1 MSKQT
6 VMFHLSHLSPVTPY
20 DLDLCYSHSLQHNG
34 HSVHRHCLSDSTI
47 EQCSPELNVKNGC
60 RVGLN
65 TTKFD

>member
-6 VMFHLSHLSPVTPY
+6 VMLHLSHLSPVTPY
-20 DLDLCYSHSLQHNG
+20 DLDLCYMCHS

-47 EQCSPELNVKNGC
+47 EQCSPELNAENGC